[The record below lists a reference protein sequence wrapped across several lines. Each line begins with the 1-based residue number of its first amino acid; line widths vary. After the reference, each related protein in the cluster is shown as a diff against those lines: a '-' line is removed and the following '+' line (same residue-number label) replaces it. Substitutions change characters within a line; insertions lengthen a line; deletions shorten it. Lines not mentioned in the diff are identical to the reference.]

1 MRDSRSSGVAEVLD
15 YPFSMLAFIRH
26 FLIRFV
32 RFSAHHRLML
42 AISLYVFT
50 WISGGFVLYG
60 IGEHFLPPDAS
71 GDGWALL
78 DCLYMTAITLTT
90 VGFEVVVD
98 MNALTPDGQSVL
110 KMFLTV
116 YTLTAYIV
124 ALYATGAIISVF
136 VEGTVLQFFKR
147 RRMDRELSKVSDHFV
162 VCGCGTTGIHVVDEL
177 VKLGRTVVLLDTS
190 SDNLEHALA
199 HYPDILVLEGD
210 ALDDD
215 VLSKARPD
223 TAQGLF
229 AVLPEDR
236 DNILLTVSARQ
247 MNATMR
253 VVARATI
260 FENEAKFFRVGANAV
275 ISPNHIGGLRM
286 ASEMVRPIVVDF
298 LDTMVRDH
306 DHVVRFECVTL
317 TAGGKADGKLLGDL
331 GIFKNLGLA
340 VIGIMRSN
348 DRVEYNPGGSTVLYA
363 GDSVIVITD
372 PERREKLAAL
382 LN

>member
-1 MRDSRSSGVAEVLD
+1 MHAARFSNGPDVLD
-15 YPFSMLAFIRH
+15 CAEGMLAFLQH
-26 FLIRFV
+26 FFDRFV
-32 RFSAHHRLML
+32 RFSTQHRLVL

-50 WISGGFVLYG
+50 WLSGACVLYG
-60 IGEHFLPPDAS
+60 IGQHFLPS
-71 GDGWALL
+71 GSSKHGWGVL

-90 VGFEVVVD
+90 VGFEVAVD
-98 MNALTPDGQSVL
+98 MQALSPDGQNVL
-110 KMFLTV
+110 KIFLTI

-136 VEGTVLQFFKR
+136 VEGAILKYFKR
-147 RRMDRELSKVSDHFV
+147 KRMDRELAKISDHFV
-162 VCGCGTTGIHVVDEL
+162 VCGCGTTGIHVVAEL
-177 VKLGRTVVLLDTS
+177 VKLKRKVVLVDISAETLA
-190 SDNLEHALA
+190 HALE
-199 HYPDILVLEGD
+199 HYPDILILEGD

-215 VLSKARPD
+215 VLSKTHLD
-223 TAQGLF
+223 TALGMF

-247 MNATMR
+247 MNANMR

-260 FENEAKFFRVGANAV
+260 FENEAKFVRVGANAV

-306 DHVVRFECVTL
+306 EHVIRFEHVTL
-317 TAGGKADGKLLGDL
+317 RPGGKADGKLLGDL

-348 DRVEYNPGGSTVLYA
+348 ERVEYNPGGSTVLYA

-372 PERREKLAAL
+372 PDRREKLDTL